1 MADDC
6 YPCPCCGFL
15 MFSEPPGSYV
25 ICALCG
31 WEDDHVQLAYPAM
44 RGGANGESLLESQL
58 AALQK
63 YPLEIKSFRGIE
75 RAPQWRPLRE
85 SDLETCREPTN
96 GLSYFH
102 AAGSVR
108 PTYYWLR
115 DVAG

>member
-1 MADDC
+1 
-6 YPCPCCGFL
+6 

-44 RGGANGESLLESQL
+44 RGGANRESLLESQL
-58 AALQK
+58 AALKK
-63 YPLEIKSFRGIE
+63 YPPDIKSVRGFE
-75 RAPQWRPLRE
+75 RAPKWRPLRE
-85 SDLETCREPTN
+85 SDLETRGGPTD

-102 AAGSVR
+102 AAASEH